1 MCAIEVG
8 EKAKQ
13 EVVVKF
19 GFGLPGIMGSIPGD
33 EGGSDRD
40 FPTLAGGMCFCVSDG
55 YVICV
60 TPDKSVVPFLSK
72 MFV

>member
-1 MCAIEVG
+1 
-8 EKAKQ
+8 
-13 EVVVKF
+13 
-19 GFGLPGIMGSIPGD
+19 MGSIPGD

-72 MFV
+72 MFVLAILWHFHAGVCLGKLYDTTVAD

>member
-1 MCAIEVG
+1 MSAIEVG

-13 EVVVKF
+13 EVVVQF

-33 EGGSDRD
+33 ESGYNRD
-40 FPTLAGGMCFCVSDG
+40 FPALAGGMCFRVSDG

-60 TPDKSVVPFLSK
+60 APNKSVVSFLPS
-72 MFV
+72 F